1 MKAKTLMIQG
11 TSSGSGKSTVV
22 TALCRIFTSQGYS
35 VAPFKAQNMSSNI
48 HTIGNTA
55 KKIAKAQLVQAS
67 ASKKAPDIKMNPI
80 LLKPL
85 GNYRSRVFLNGDF
98 YSEMDATEYYNTFA
112 LQKGFPAILRALNE
126 LRKENDLVI
135 IEGAG
140 SPAEINISRFD
151 VANML
156 LAKEIYAPV
165 IIVSDI
171 ERGGCFASIVG
182 TMKLLKPN
190 YRNLVKGILI
200 NKFRGDKSILQ
211 PALKIVEGMINRPIL
226 GVIPKIK
233 FNLPD
238 EDSLDSNKSHKYEL
252 PEESWEEQ
260 IDIIVTAIEENVDL
274 DKIRQNLIG
283 LK

>member
-35 VAPFKAQNMSSNI
+35 VAPFKAQNMSSKI

-98 YSEMDATEYYNTFA
+98 YSEMHATEYYNTFA

-156 LAKEIYAPV
+156 LAKEICAPV

-182 TMKLLKPN
+182 TMRLLKPD

-211 PALKIVEGMINRPIL
+211 PALKTVEGMINRPIL
-226 GVIPKIK
+226 GVIPKLK

-238 EDSLDSNKSHKYEL
+238 EDSLDSNNSHKYEL

-260 IDIIVTAIEENVDL
+260 IDIIVTALEENVDL
-274 DKIRQNLIG
+274 DKVRQNLIG